1 MLVEII
7 ISDIKSTNTQNIFG
21 YYDLM
26 PYQLKSIS
34 ATICDW
40 QTLCRQKNYTKTE
53 EKTAMVLKC
62 TEKIV
67 QRKSGAN
74 SYSSTNQYKQC

>member
-7 ISDIKSTNTQNIFG
+7 ISDIKSTNTQNTFG

-40 QTLCRQKNYTKTE
+40 QTLCRQKTIQNQ
-53 EKTAMVLKC
+53 EKKP
-62 TEKIV
+62 
-67 QRKSGAN
+67 RF
-74 SYSSTNQYKQC
+74 

>member
-7 ISDIKSTNTQNIFG
+7 ISDTKSTNTQNTFG

-34 ATICDW
+34 ANLCDW
-40 QTLCRQKNYTKTE
+40 QTLWRQNNMQKHRNDHNCKMYWKDSA
-53 EKTAMVLKC
+53 KKAWCQQLF
-62 TEKIV
+62 
-67 QRKSGAN
+67 
-74 SYSSTNQYKQC
+74 Y

>member
-7 ISDIKSTNTQNIFG
+7 ISDSKSTNTQNTFG

-34 ATICDW
+34 ATLCDW
-40 QTLCRQKNYTKTE
+40 QTL
-53 EKTAMVLKC
+53 
-62 TEKIV
+62 
-67 QRKSGAN
+67 
-74 SYSSTNQYKQC
+74 

>member
-7 ISDIKSTNTQNIFG
+7 ISDIKSIHTQNTFG

-40 QTLCRQKNYTKTE
+40 QTLYRQKTIQNQ
-53 EKTAMVLKC
+53 EKTTTILKY

-67 QRKSGAN
+67 QRKPGAN
-74 SYSSTNQYKQC
+74 SYSYTNQYKQR